1 MGADGPESPAPTPS
15 HLKPMLEP
23 WQAEG
28 GAAGL
33 AFGAPWPDRGLGG
46 ERPRR
51 CGRSPAQLFNRHG
64 GSGARR
70 YEVTA
75 QGCWGL

>member
-23 WQAEG
+23 WHAKG

-33 AFGAPWPDRGLGG
+33 AFGSALSWSGPWWRA
-46 ERPRR
+46 RPRR
-51 CGRSPAQLFNRHG
+51 YGRSPAQ
-64 GSGARR
+64 
-70 YEVTA
+70 
-75 QGCWGL
+75 